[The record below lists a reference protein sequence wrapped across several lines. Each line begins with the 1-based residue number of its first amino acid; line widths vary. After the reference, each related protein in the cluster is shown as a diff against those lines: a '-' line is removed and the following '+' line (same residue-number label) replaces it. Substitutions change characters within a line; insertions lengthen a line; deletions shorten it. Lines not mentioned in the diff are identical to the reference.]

1 MHEKDSKSMVLLRSG
16 TLAAS
21 ETRRTPAEAT
31 LDGTDLQPCVRKRAE
46 GLCLWSA
53 KVVLFECEALLLNGR
68 TLRPADMP
76 CLYGHLAGCNE
87 DDQNNGGTMAEIRGV
102 RASR

>member
-31 LDGTDLQPCVRKRAE
+31 LDDADLRPCFRKKVG

-53 KVVLFECEALLLNGR
+53 KVVVSEWEDVASEWW
-68 TLRPADMP
+68 TLR
-76 CLYGHLAGCNE
+76 CNE
-87 DDQNNGGTMAEIRGV
+87 DDQNNGGTIAAIRGV
-102 RASR
+102 DASS